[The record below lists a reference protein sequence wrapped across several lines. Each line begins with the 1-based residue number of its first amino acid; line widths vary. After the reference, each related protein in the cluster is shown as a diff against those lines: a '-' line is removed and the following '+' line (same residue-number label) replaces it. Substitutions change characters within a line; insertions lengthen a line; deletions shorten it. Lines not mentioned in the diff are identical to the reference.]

1 MECWYQIVFDVNG
14 KYISVSSVV
23 AVFMV
28 VCVPVRR
35 KVKKLNVLVVIS
47 LEEHCCVHGMVQF
60 RCCDPEHISRYLLV
74 HLTLYGTFMK
84 RGYMCI
90 ALNADDEAFPVQMKS
105 S

>member
-1 MECWYQIVFDVNG
+1 MFLLLFLLKNIAVCME
-14 KYISVSSVV
+14 
-23 AVFMV
+23 
-28 VCVPVRR
+28 
-35 KVKKLNVLVVIS
+35 
-47 LEEHCCVHGMVQF
+47 F

-90 ALNADDEAFPVQMKS
+90 ALYADDEAFPVQMKS